1 MSPLVPMPA
10 DNLQAALHA
19 ELRALIASS
28 RQRLAGAVNAELTRL
43 YWSVGQRLRTEVLGD
58 ARANYGAKL
67 LEQLG
72 QQLAHEFGRGFESR
86 NLRRMVKFAEAFPD
100 AAIVSTLSAKLSWS
114 HMVAIVAI
122 KNPQAHQ
129 FYAQQA
135 AQDGWSVRELHH
147 QIERKAFERTL
158 LATTQG
164 DDASQLLAASVPAE
178 PVKGFH
184 TNPALVFK
192 DPYFLDFLGLRQ
204 GHDEADLESAILR
217 QLEAFI
223 LELGRGFAFVERQKR
238 MVIDGEDFYLDLL
251 FYHRRLRR
259 LVAIELKLGRF
270 KAAHKGQ
277 MELYLKWLD
286 KHERQAGEEAPIG
299 LILCAESSREQVELL
314 QMHKDGITVA
324 EYWTELPPKAELEQ
338 QLHQALLEAR
348 ERLARRG
355 VLLGE
360 PDDE

>member
-1 MSPLVPMPA
+1 MSQLVSAGA
-10 DNLQAALHA
+10 DDLPTNLHA
-19 ELRALIASS
+19 ELRTLIASS

-43 YWSVGQRLRTEVLGD
+43 YWGVGERLRTEVLGGAD
-58 ARANYGAKL
+58 RAKYGDQL
-67 LEQLG
+67 IQRVGEQLA
-72 QQLAHEFGRGFESR
+72 QEFGRGFEAK
-86 NLRRMVKFAEAFPD
+86 NLRRMVQFAQAFPQPE
-100 AAIVSTLSAKLSWS
+100 IVATLSRQLSWS
-114 HMVAIVAI
+114 HFVNLLPLKTEAAR
-122 KNPQAHQ
+122 Q
-129 FYAQQA
+129 FYASQA
-135 AQDGWSVRELHH
+135 ATHTWSVRELRQ
-147 QIERKAFERTL
+147 QIERKAFERTE
-158 LATTQG
+158 LASLQ
-164 DDASQLLAASVPAE
+164 ASTPVRAE
-178 PVKGFH
+178 LVEDLGTSPVQ
-184 TNPALVFK
+184 VFK

-204 GHDEADLESAILR
+204 GYDEADLEAAILR

-286 KHERQAGEEAPIG
+286 QHERQSGEEAPIG

-338 QLHQALLEAR
+338 HLHQALLEAR

-355 VLLGE
+355 VLLRGGRG
-360 PDDE
+360 